1 KVKPRFEEKQIVGR
15 NHRKIKKKIRETDD
29 RQEAKEKE
37 VYQKIEVSGEAEV
50 QKARA
55 VMGKK
60 EFKVIF
66 LNMHGDF
73 RNKINKYS
81 PFRIFLNKQKADIIG
96 CCETKLVGN
105 LKQGCIDDIKIIH
118 QLSYY
123 RALTSEIKPSNGMC
137 MIIDSTQEHK
147 SLRYAILLMGDMNA
161 RTKYTGDKVNNQNG
175 NRLMERCQR
184 NALLILNIEN
194 CKGQRTFHANKT
206 EAKIFSIVDYAIVN
220 IHEFWEE
227 SRIKMEVLKQHV
239 ASDHYPIMCT
249 FEQGKTGN
257 TRSMRLHAPYHCRVK
272 LAGNR
277 RPETEELH
285 NILEEINKK
294 IQMNEH
300 ESERVNDLI
309 EKYQNEQQKQS
320 QKEIERLLNK
330 IQEQHKKRNDFEVYK
345 RIRLEDKGEW
355 FPVYDE

>member
-1 KVKPRFEEKQIVGR
+1 
-15 NHRKIKKKIRETDD
+15 
-29 RQEAKEKE
+29 
-37 VYQKIEVSGEAEV
+37 
-50 QKARA
+50 
-55 VMGKK
+55 
-60 EFKVIF
+60 
-66 LNMHGDF
+66 
-73 RNKINKYS
+73 
-81 PFRIFLNKQKADIIG
+81 
-96 CCETKLVGN
+96 
-105 LKQGCIDDIKIIH
+105 
-118 QLSYY
+118 
-123 RALTSEIKPSNGMC
+123 
-137 MIIDSTQEHK
+137 
-147 SLRYAILLMGDMNA
+147 MNA

-257 TRSMRLHAPYHCRVK
+257 TRSMRLHAPYHCRVSNETK
-272 LAGNR
+272 RIQRAAKAFVEIMETKRKENMDGITVKERYNIIMEELYKTLIDRKVITFRKNPTELAGNR

-300 ESERVNDLI
+300 GSERVNDLI

-355 FPVYDE
+355 FPVYDEGEIVVQQSEKIKVISKYYEKLYSEDEDIEEELHSKIKERYAEVMVTTGEDKSNYKITTEEGMIAAQKLKSYKATFLDCISNEVGEISNTNTGG